1 MLNDNQA
8 FDTCFT
14 CGKAITLDV
23 CEPHPTRADIE
34 LRNFRCASCGHVK
47 TVAVSLRARTLPPEM
62 AA

>member
-8 FDTCFT
+8 FEACPT

-23 CEPHPTRADIE
+23 CEPHPTRADLE
-34 LRNFRCASCGHVK
+34 LRNFRCENCGLVK
-47 TVAVSLRARTLPPEM
+47 TVAVSLRPRTSSLEV